1 MKKFAVIVGVC
12 ALVSTTGSA
21 QAQNWYA
28 GGYGAMNYAHDGNA
42 NGNENV
48 DYNLGYG
55 IGGFV
60 GYAMANGLRLE
71 GELSYRVNEI
81 DSVGGAPYGG
91 DLSTFAAMGNLLYEF
106 NVQSS
111 IKPHIGGGLGLVFG
125 TIDFGGV
132 EYDDTEPAAQFIVG
146 ADYKVS
152 PDLAIVIDYRYL
164 ISDDFGFG
172 AGAGL
177 GGLEYSNSTV
187 SAGLRKMF

>member
-1 MKKFAVIVGVC
+1 MKKFAVIMGVC

-28 GGYGAMNYAHDGNA
+28 GGYGAMNYAHDGTA

-60 GYAMANGLRLE
+60 GYAMASGFRLE
-71 GELSYRVNEI
+71 GELAYRVNEI

-91 DLSTFAAMGNLLYEF
+91 DLSTFAAMGNALYEF

-132 EYDDTEPAAQFIVG
+132 EYDDTELAAQFIVG

-152 PDLAIVIDYRYL
+152 PDLAIVIDYRHL
-164 ISDDFGFG
+164 ISGDFGFG